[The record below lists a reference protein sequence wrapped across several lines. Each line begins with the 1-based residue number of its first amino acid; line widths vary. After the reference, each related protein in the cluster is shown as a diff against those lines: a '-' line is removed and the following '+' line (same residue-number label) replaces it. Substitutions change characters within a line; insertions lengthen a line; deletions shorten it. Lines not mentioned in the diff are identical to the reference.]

1 MFSHSYL
8 VPAGPGAAVSPSC
21 FGVGWQTVSSFDT
34 LLSDSLKKINLQEA
48 SIKYMAGWTN

>member
-8 VPAGPGAAVSPSC
+8 VPAGPAAAVNPSC